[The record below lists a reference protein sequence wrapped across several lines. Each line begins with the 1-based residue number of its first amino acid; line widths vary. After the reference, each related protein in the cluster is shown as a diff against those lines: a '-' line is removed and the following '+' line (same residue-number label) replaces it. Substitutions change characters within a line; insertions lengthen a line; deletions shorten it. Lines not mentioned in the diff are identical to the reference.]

1 MQYYG
6 ASQLADSFRTV
17 RNNTIKVAEDIPEE
31 KYGFRPAEGVRT
43 VAETFAHI
51 AALPPVAREGHI
63 KRITEP
69 TREMFQET
77 LRRMKERESAL
88 RSKADILEALR
99 KDGDDHVAWLRTLPE
114 EMLAEVVTFPAGEPA
129 KRTRFEALLGL
140 KEHEMHHRAQLM
152 LVERLLG
159 IVPHLTRAYQERM
172 AAMEAAEKK
181 QHQHA

>member
-17 RNNTIKVAEDIPEE
+17 RNNTIQIAEDIPEG
-31 KYGFRPAEGVRT
+31 KYGFRPAEGVRS
-43 VAETFAHI
+43 VVETFAHI
-51 AALPPVAREGHI
+51 AALPPIVREGHI

-77 LRRMKERESAL
+77 MQRFKERESAL
-88 RSKADILEALR
+88 RSKTDILEALR
-99 KDGDDHVAWLRTLPE
+99 KDGDEHVAWLRTLPE
-114 EMLAEVVTFPAGEPA
+114 EMLAEVVTFPGGEPA
-129 KRTRFEALLGL
+129 KRTRFEALLGI

-152 LVERLLG
+152 LVERMLG
-159 IVPHLTRAYQERM
+159 IVPHLTRVYQERM
-172 AAMEAAEKK
+172 AAMEAAQKQ

>member
-17 RNNTIKVAEDIPEE
+17 RNNTIKVAEDIPED
-31 KYGFRPAEGVRT
+31 KYGFRPAEGVRS

-51 AALPPVAREGHI
+51 AALPAIVREGHV

-69 TREMFQET
+69 TLEMFQESMQR
-77 LRRMKERESAL
+77 LKEREGAL
-88 RSKADILEALR
+88 RSKADILETLR

-114 EMLAEVVTFPAGEPA
+114 EMLAEVVRFPGGEPPT
-129 KRTRFEALLGL
+129 RTRFEALLGI

-159 IVPHLTRAYQERM
+159 IVPHLTRVYQERM
-172 AAMEAAEKK
+172 AAMEAAQKT